1 MPVTKKNAPANGV
14 AAPGEGEDRNP
25 TKGTIVNEATSV
37 PNSADIERGLFRA
50 HGERYAAL
58 VWNHA
63 NDLEFVDQVLA
74 DMVDDDGQV
83 SERHLRHVFRFALM
97 RLADELRLTFPT
109 RPEFPEVTK

>member
-1 MPVTKKNAPANGV
+1 MPAKKNAPSRGTSSA
-14 AAPGEGEDRNP
+14 EGNNQNP
-25 TKGTIVNEATSV
+25 AKEPIVNDATSV
-37 PNSADIERGLFRA
+37 PSSADIERGLFRA

-74 DMVDDDGQV
+74 DMVDDDARV